1 MVRVCFAEKWG
12 FRRGE
17 DAAGRVVDVRKGS
30 GFVSSSEM
38 VRENARMI
46 YLAMAGASHD
56 IT

>member
-17 DAAGRVVDVRKGS
+17 DAAGRVVDVREGS
-30 GFVSSSEM
+30 GFVSGSEM

-46 YLAMAGASHD
+46 YLAVA
-56 IT
+56 